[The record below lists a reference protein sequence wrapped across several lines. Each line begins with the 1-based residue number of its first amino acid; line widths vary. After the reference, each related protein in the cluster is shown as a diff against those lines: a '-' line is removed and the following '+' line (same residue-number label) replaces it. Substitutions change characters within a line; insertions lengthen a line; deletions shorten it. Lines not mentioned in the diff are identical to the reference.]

1 MDFDEVDED
10 VCNDDASGAALKDD
24 VEEDDTAENTV
35 ADAVGNADLKFFSFA
50 FCEKVPRVFWEKVET
65 DDEDADDDDESS
77 IASNHAFATAADGT
91 DGEDDVGVG
100 DVDVVVVDFADCS
113 DFTFDDTN
121 ALKSSRSIRPK
132 A

>member
-10 VCNDDASGAALKDD
+10 VCNDGASGEALKDD

-77 IASNHAFATAADGT
+77 IASNHAFSDANDGT
-91 DGEDDVGVG
+91 DGVDDVGVE

-113 DFTFDDTN
+113 DFNFGSN
-121 ALKSSRSIRPK
+121 ALKLSGSMRPK